1 MLPILPLFEFIH
13 DDGQWS
19 VSLVEPF
26 SPSNR
31 RVGPEGLR
39 GEIVGMLVGEDL
51 FAGVNFV
58 FAVGTVIS
66 SGSAL
71 GGAPP
76 LDENW
81 SVVGIFGE

>member
-1 MLPILPLFEFIH
+1 MLPFSPLREFI
-13 DDGQWS
+13 DGDGRWS

-26 SPSNR
+26 VPSNR

-39 GEIVGMLVGEDL
+39 GKIVGMLVGEDL

-71 GGAPP
+71 DGAPP